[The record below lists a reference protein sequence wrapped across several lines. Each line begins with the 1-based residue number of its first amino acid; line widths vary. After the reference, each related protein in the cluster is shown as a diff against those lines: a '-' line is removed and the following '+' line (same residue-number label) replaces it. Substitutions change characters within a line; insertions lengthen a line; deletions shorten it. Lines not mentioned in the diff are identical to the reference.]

1 MRFLPASVALVVLLA
16 GCGAE
21 PGAGEDAGTPLDAG
35 VTRDAGELDAGD
47 ADAGDVDA
55 GDADAGDVDA
65 GDLDAG
71 DLDAGLRLDGGADA
85 GPPTDAGRPEP
96 CVTRITYGAA
106 WFHPANHPED
116 FDEVSGVVTW
126 DGSCTVDGNGNAKA
140 TLSNGWQPVFS
151 GRSGCVIA
159 LDQRGACPSPLPA
172 TCTTRISYGASW
184 LRAPNHP
191 DDFDDV
197 GAPVTWDGVC
207 RASGSSSVAQLSNGW
222 TPTFSGASA
231 CELSLRYESCGGLYA
246 NPVVD
251 TDCPDPG
258 VLKVGGTYFA
268 ACTGGGASKY
278 PLRTSTDLVHWT
290 SAGFV
295 LAAGNLPAWATGS
308 YWAPELHQ
316 VGNTYVAY
324 FSARHTNGVF
334 AIGAATASQPQG
346 PYTPQAQPLLQVPS
360 PGAID
365 AHFFRSSSG
374 QNYLLW
380 KIDGNAIGQA
390 TPIRIQP
397 LSADGLSL
405 TGSPTTLLTNTL
417 SWEGALVEGPW
428 MIEENGTFF
437 LFYSANG
444 YASNA
449 YAVGVARA
457 SSPTGPFT
465 KHGAPI
471 LVTRGAW
478 AGPGHGSV
486 VRGPRGEW
494 VHVYHAWH
502 AGQVGQAPGRVLL
515 VDRVVFSGGW
525 PTMLAAPSTGSQPP
539 P

>member
-1 MRFLPASVALVVLLA
+1 MDDGGSGGGGGALDDGGSA
-16 GCGAE
+16 G
-21 PGAGEDAGTPLDAG
+21 GAGGG
-35 VTRDAGELDAGD
+35 GGD
-47 ADAGDVDA
+47 IDSGAADAGDVDA
-55 GDADAGDVDA
+55 GDPADGGNAADAGEPMDA
-65 GDLDAG
+65 GSP
-71 DLDAGLRLDGGADA
+71 ADA
-85 GPPTDAGRPEP
+85 GTPTP

-106 WFHPANHPED
+106 WFHPANHPAD
-116 FDEVSGVVTW
+116 FDDVSGVVTW
-126 DGSCTVDGNGNAKA
+126 DGACTVDGSGNSRA
-140 TLSNGWQPVFS
+140 TLSNGWQPVFA

-159 LDQRGACPSPLPA
+159 LDQRGSCPSPAPA
-172 TCTTRISYGASW
+172 ACRTRITYGATW

-191 DDFDDV
+191 SDFDDV
-197 GAPVTWDGVC
+197 DAAVTWDGVC
-207 RASGSSSVAQLSNGW
+207 RASGGNSVAQLSNGW
-222 TPTFSGASA
+222 TPTFSGGNA

-246 NPVVD
+246 NAVVD

-258 VLKVGGTYFA
+258 VLKDGDTWFM

-278 PLRTSTDLVHWT
+278 PLRRSTDLVRWT
-290 SAGFV
+290 SIGHV
-295 LAAGNLPAWATGS
+295 LSSSALPAWASNS
-308 YWAPELHQ
+308 YWAPELHK

-334 AIGAATASQPQG
+334 AIGAATASNPAG

-365 AHFFRSSSG
+365 AHFFRSSAG

-380 KIDGNAIGQA
+380 KIDGNAVGQA

-417 SWEGALVEGPW
+417 AWEGALVEGPW
-428 MIEENGTFF
+428 MIEEGGAFF

-486 VRGPRGEW
+486 VRGPSGEW

-502 AGQVGQAPGRVLL
+502 AGQVGQAPGRVVL
-515 VDRVVFSGGW
+515 VDRVQFSGGW
-525 PTMLAAPSTGSQPP
+525 PSMVAAPSMGSQPLP
-539 P
+539 